1 MHPFIPLLVSYAL
14 ITIASACTFYLSF
27 RKQVDLSGRYFLLA
41 ELATLLMLITLMLSY
56 SYASMEQPL
65 MLWVANVVALAADM
79 AILFSMYSLERKIAF
94 KKYLLAIA
102 SIAIYCLVIEIL
114 RVKDPK
120 SPVLIFSMG
129 TFVIAC
135 WTCAI
140 CFSIKDAELKKNSF
154 ITCIKWT
161 QVAIALFAVLRMAS
175 YFSNALITPRNPS
188 NLTTVLFA
196 VYAALGT
203 FRYISYQSLRISWVN
218 SKALNVNPLNKNLAL
233 AIEEKDHLLRGLIAS
248 NRVLGISALASS
260 LAHQIS
266 QPLTALALQTDTLKR
281 DLSKDEANTKYVRVL
296 DKVAYQLGKL
306 SALVKNL
313 RQLFNA
319 RDYELDEIDLQRVTN
334 EILEIIE
341 PTLKSKKIRLNK
353 TFNANP
359 LVLGDSIQIQQVLIN
374 LFNNATDAIECS
386 NPELREIKLTISA
399 DKAFAVISIED
410 SGSGIEPSQLPHLF
424 ELYKTTKKDGL
435 GVGLWLSKTII
446 DKHHGTISAANHMH
460 GGAIFTLQIPLA
472 HQSR

>member
-1 MHPFIPLLVSYAL
+1 MILWISNVLGLA
-14 ITIASACTFYLSF
+14 
-27 RKQVDLSGRYFLLA
+27 A
-41 ELATLLMLITLMLSY
+41 ELA
-56 SYASMEQPL
+56 
-65 MLWVANVVALAADM
+65 VF
-79 AILFSMYSLERKIAF
+79 FSVYSLEREIQF
-94 KKYLLAIA
+94 KKYLLGLAAILVYCMFIEVMRTKDPRA
-102 SIAIYCLVIEIL
+102 PVLIYCLATL
-114 RVKDPK
+114 
-120 SPVLIFSMG
+120 MM
-129 TFVIAC
+129 AC
-135 WTCAI
+135 WTAAI
-140 CFSIKDAELKKNSF
+140 CTSIIDDGLKKNQFLS
-154 ITCIKWT
+154 CIKWI
-161 QVAIALFAVLRMAS
+161 QIAIGVISLLRIIS
-175 YFSNALITPRNPS
+175 YFSGVLISPRHPS
-188 NLTTVLFA
+188 TSTIILFA
-196 VYAALGT
+196 VYCALAT
-203 FRYISYQSLRISWVN
+203 FRYISYQSLRISWVD
-218 SKALNVNPLNKNLAL
+218 SKTGRANLLNKNLAL

-266 QPLTALALQTDTLKR
+266 QPLTAISLQTETLKR
-281 DLSKDEANTKYVRVL
+281 ELLTSANHEKYVKPL
-296 DKVAYQLGKL
+296 DKVAHQLGKL
-306 SALVKNL
+306 SALVSNL
-313 RQLFNA
+313 RQLFNSRVYA
-319 RDYELDEIDLQRVTN
+319 FDEISLQRVTH

-399 DKAFAVISIED
+399 DKAFALISIED

>member
-1 MHPFIPLLVSYAL
+1 
-14 ITIASACTFYLSF
+14 
-27 RKQVDLSGRYFLLA
+27 
-41 ELATLLMLITLMLSY
+41 
-56 SYASMEQPL
+56 
-65 MLWVANVVALAADM
+65 
-79 AILFSMYSLERKIAF
+79 
-94 KKYLLAIA
+94 
-102 SIAIYCLVIEIL
+102 
-114 RVKDPK
+114 
-120 SPVLIFSMG
+120 
-129 TFVIAC
+129 
-135 WTCAI
+135 
-140 CFSIKDAELKKNSF
+140 
-154 ITCIKWT
+154 
-161 QVAIALFAVLRMAS
+161 
-175 YFSNALITPRNPS
+175 
-188 NLTTVLFA
+188 
-196 VYAALGT
+196 
-203 FRYISYQSLRISWVN
+203 
-218 SKALNVNPLNKNLAL
+218 
-233 AIEEKDHLLRGLIAS
+233 
-248 NRVLGISALASS
+248 
-260 LAHQIS
+260 
-266 QPLTALALQTDTLKR
+266 
-281 DLSKDEANTKYVRVL
+281 
-296 DKVAYQLGKL
+296 
-306 SALVKNL
+306 VKNL

>member
-14 ITIASACTFYLSF
+14 ITIASASTFYLSF
-27 RKQVDLSGRYFLLA
+27 RKHVDLSGRYFLLA
-41 ELATLLMLITLMLSY
+41 ELATLLMLISLMLSY

-94 KKYLLAIA
+94 KQYLLAFALIA
-102 SIAIYCLVIEIL
+102 GYCLLIEIF
-114 RVKDPK
+114 RVKDAK
-120 SPVLIFSMG
+120 SPVLIFSLG

-140 CFSIKDAELKKNSF
+140 CFSIKDTELKNNSF

-218 SKALNVNPLNKNLAL
+218 SKTLNVNPLNKNLVL

-281 DLSKDEANTKYVRVL
+281 DLSKDEANLKYVTVL

-319 RDYELDEIDLQRVTN
+319 RDYEMNEINLQRVAN

-353 TFNANP
+353 IFNANP
-359 LVLGDSIQIQQVLIN
+359 LVLGDSIQIQQVFIN
-374 LFNNATDAIECS
+374 LFNNAIEAIENS
-386 NPELREIKLTISA
+386 NSAAREIKLTISA
-399 DKAFAVISIED
+399 DREFSIISVQD
-410 SGSGIEPSQLPHLF
+410 TGSGIDALMLANMF
-424 ELYKTTKKDGL
+424 ELYKTTKKNGL

-446 DKHHGTISAANHMH
+446 DKHHGSICAVNSHD
-460 GGAIFTLQIPLA
+460 GGAVFTFIIPLA
-472 HQSR
+472 L

>member
-14 ITIASACTFYLSF
+14 ITIASASTFYLSF
-27 RKQVDLSGRYFLLA
+27 RKHVDLSGRYFLLA

-56 SYASMEQPL
+56 SFASMEQPL

-79 AILFSMYSLERKIAF
+79 AILFSMYSLERKITF
-94 KKYLLAIA
+94 KQYLLAIA
-102 SIAIYCLVIEIL
+102 VIAIYCLLIEIL
-114 RVKDPK
+114 RVKDPR
-120 SPVLIFSMG
+120 SPVLIFSLG

-140 CFSIKDAELKKNSF
+140 CFSIKDTELKKNPF
-154 ITCIKWT
+154 IACIKWT
-161 QVAIALFAVLRMAS
+161 QVAIALFAILRMAS
-175 YFSNALITPRNPS
+175 YFSDVLITPRQPS
-188 NLTTVLFA
+188 NLAIVLFA
-196 VYAALGT
+196 VYTALGT

-281 DLSKDEANTKYVRVL
+281 DLSKDEANTKYVTVL

-319 RDYELDEIDLQRVTN
+319 RDYELNEIHLQSVTN

-353 TFNANP
+353 AFNANP
-359 LVLGDSIQIQQVLIN
+359 SVLGDAIQIQQVLIN
-374 LFNNATDAIECS
+374 LFNNASEAIENS
-386 NPELREIKLTISA
+386 NSATREVKLTISA
-399 DKAFAVISIED
+399 DHEFATVTVED
-410 SGSGIEPSQLPHLF
+410 TGSGIDASMLANMF
-424 ELYKTTKKDGL
+424 ELYKTTKKNGL

-446 DKHHGTISAANHMH
+446 DKHHGSIYAANRLD
-460 GGAIFTLQIPLA
+460 GGAVFTFSIPLA
-472 HQSR
+472 R